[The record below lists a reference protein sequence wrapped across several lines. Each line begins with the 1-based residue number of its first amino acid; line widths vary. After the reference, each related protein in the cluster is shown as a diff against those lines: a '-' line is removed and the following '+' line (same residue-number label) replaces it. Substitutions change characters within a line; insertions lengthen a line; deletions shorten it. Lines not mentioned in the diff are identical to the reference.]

1 MKDHVATLAGLGS
14 IVLIL
19 GTAVVMTVHGI
30 KEDALLIIL
39 LTGAVEIGKAIV
51 GIKPPAAPGAKINGS
66 EGVIA
71 TTTPPAANT
80 PGEGTN

>member
-51 GIKPPAAPGAKINGS
+51 GIKPPVAPGTKINGS
-66 EGVIA
+66 EGVIPA
-71 TTTPPAANT
+71 VTVPPAS